1 MHAKIFAWRVNF
13 FQVHPYTFRN
23 ENSFLH
29 FNYSQDPYLEYDYW
43 LNEVG
48 VDGLFTDFTGS
59 LHRYQ
64 EWTSPFDSRDD
75 ASTLLHKIASM
86 ISKYGKT

>member
-1 MHAKIFAWRVNF
+1 M
-13 FQVHPYTFRN
+13 
-23 ENSFLH
+23 FLH

-43 LNEVG
+43 INKVG

-64 EWTSPFDSRDD
+64 EWTSPAISDED
-75 ASTLLHKIASM
+75 ASTLLQKIALM
-86 ISKYGKT
+86 ISKYRKT